1 MPRKPRQHAA
11 AFKFEVVRQLEAG
24 EKSLAAICREYE
36 LDPSLVIGWRQ
47 RVRER
52 GSQAFPGSPA
62 GSSAVFPPGTP
73 TTIGAA
79 EARIAELE
87 RLVGQLTLE
96 NQFLKKALQHASSV
110 ERKGSLS

>member
-1 MPRKPRQHAA
+1 MSRKSRQHTAE
-11 AFKFEVVRQLEAG
+11 FKFEVVRQVEAG

-36 LDPSLVIGWRQ
+36 LDPSLVIGWRH

-52 GSQAFPGSPA
+52 GAQAFPRSSP
-62 GSSAVFPPGTP
+62 GLGLTIPPGAP
-73 TTIGAA
+73 TTLGAA

-96 NQFLKKALQHASSV
+96 NQFLKKALQRASSA
-110 ERKGSLS
+110 ERSGSPS

>member
-1 MPRKPRQHAA
+1 MSRKPRQHTA
-11 AFKFEVVRQLEAG
+11 AFKFEVVRQVEAG

-36 LDPSLVIGWRQ
+36 LDPSLVIGWRH
-47 RVRER
+47 RVREL
-52 GSQAFPGSPA
+52 GLQAFPGSP
-62 GSSAVFPPGTP
+62 PGNGVLLPSGDP

-96 NQFLKKALQHASSV
+96 NQFLKKALQRASSG
-110 ERKGSLS
+110 ERKGSP